1 MIGVKQT
8 KRLYAYFLREDLYIT
23 LVQHTKNQIHATSQT
38 NNFIVPISF
47 FRIKKAITRMRKQHN
62 ITILKQGNLSDEYQ
76 AILQIINVALV
87 YINKPVFSLYVP
99 SFRNQTYPKQFINNT
114 ITGLNQHHTNIYN
127 GMFSKRDV
135 SIHSAFLFLE
145 NRYHS
150 CNYLLEDKIHY
161 LIHPE
166 IIIRIIR
173 KYVFDVCLIHCYRIV
188 FYFIMMHLNRSKQ
201 TFNYSMDQAI
211 LSMRNIYAIEID
223 SFFADESLKILN
235 QTTYSPIWAP
245 YDRSIFHKC
254 TLYEFHVT
262 FKSVLNRK
270 ILKHIIYYS
279 KLSKNKYGLSPIG
292 FYRFGA
298 CHYLRCNSIWKFAMQ
313 ANSNFMYLFGF
324 RYMRFITRRMGAF
337 YFHYVSSVVYDIRSI
352 TKHKIVLLGV
362 LVKSDNAVVK
372 IQTQI
377 FQNILP
383 ITYLRIQ
390 YIRILSPNHLVIKA
404 LYKYQLCTS
413 AGYPLHRYS
422 WTTFGNIQIVQRF
435 KVLQHSIIFYY
446 SGCINRKA
454 LSYVK
459 QILRYSCAK
468 TLAFKHKTTTRNILS
483 TKIDQNVNILNVFN
497 TKKQFWLSFE
507 LNNITLNL
515 RVWHLELFN
524 QYRLMQD
531 D

>member
-1 MIGVKQT
+1 
-8 KRLYAYFLREDLYIT
+8 
-23 LVQHTKNQIHATSQT
+23 
-38 NNFIVPISF
+38 
-47 FRIKKAITRMRKQHN
+47 MRKQQN
-62 ITILKQGNLSDEYQ
+62 ITILKQENFYDEYQ

-87 YINKPVFSLYVP
+87 YINEPVFSLYVP
-99 SFRNQTYPKQFINNT
+99 SFRNETYPTQFIKNT
-114 ITGLNQHHTNIYN
+114 ITGLNKHHTNIYN
-127 GMFSKRDV
+127 GIFLKRDV

-166 IIIRIIR
+166 IIIRISR
-173 KYVFDVCLIHCYRIV
+173 KYMFDVCLIHFYRIV
-188 FYFIMMHLNRSKQ
+188 FYFIIMHLNRFKQ
-201 TFNYSMDQAI
+201 TFNYSMNQAT

-235 QTTYSPIWAP
+235 QTKYSPIWMP
-245 YDRSIFHKC
+245 YDRSLFHKYTFYEFDVIFHLVFNRQIIK
-254 TLYEFHVT
+254 HV
-262 FKSVLNRK
+262 
-270 ILKHIIYYS
+270 IDS
-279 KLSKNKYGLSPIG
+279 KLSKNKHGLGPIS
-292 FYRFGA
+292 FYRCGA
-298 CHYLRCNSIWKFAMQ
+298 CHYLRSNSTWKFAIQ
-313 ANSNFMYLFGF
+313 ANSNFRYLVGF

-337 YFHYVSSVVYDIRSI
+337 HFHSISSIVYDIRFI
-352 TKHKIVLLGV
+352 TTCKIFLLGV
-362 LVKSDNAVVK
+362 LVKNDKAVVK

-377 FQNILP
+377 FQNLLP
-383 ITYLRIQ
+383 ITYLQIQ
-390 YIRILSPNHLVIKA
+390 YIRILSPSDLVIKA
-404 LYKYQLCTS
+404 LYKYHLCTS

-435 KVLQHSIIFYY
+435 KALQHSIMFYY

-483 TKIDQNVNILNVFN
+483 TKTDQNINILNVFN
-497 TKKQFWLSFE
+497 TKKHFWLSFQ